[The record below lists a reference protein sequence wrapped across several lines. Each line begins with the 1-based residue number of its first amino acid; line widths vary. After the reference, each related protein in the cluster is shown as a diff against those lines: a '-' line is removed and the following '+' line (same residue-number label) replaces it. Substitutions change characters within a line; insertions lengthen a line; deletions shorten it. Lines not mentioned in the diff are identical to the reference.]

1 MILKMNLLFLIFC
14 FVSGNIN
21 PSTDSCITLAAT
33 LPLDEQ
39 PTALLNYRLNYP
51 KISEFLAAKLKKLEH
66 LRDTLLNV
74 HYALWRSG

>member
-1 MILKMNLLFLIFC
+1 MYYT
-14 FVSGNIN
+14 N
-21 PSTDSCITLAAT
+21 PATDLYITLAAT
-33 LPLDEQ
+33 LPRDEQ
-39 PTALLNYRLNYP
+39 STALHLNYP